1 MKIVPFGKMLAAVL
15 APMQAPKA
23 PKGQVSV
30 PAIRDQVQPRESAV
44 QRKDRLL
51 ATSDRLTART
61 LQDTRQTVLELSK
74 SSPDMASA
82 VSFMQRVGIPE
93 GYVVVA
99 RDMDGTINPNATA
112 LAQELLRRM
121 TFLGNA
127 DGSFQPGLGI
137 QSLSEQLAMELQLY
151 GAMCLEVALDKARVP
166 SKMIPVSVTK
176 IIIYDEEGSFKLAQK
191 VGGDEIDLDIPTII
205 YVAVDQLQTEAY
217 ASSYLE
223 SALQPILADIDFNND
238 MRRVLKRAV
247 IPRIQAVIDSEKVR
261 KLCPPEIMMDAEK
274 FAQYK
279 NGLIDEISNVLNGM
293 NPEDAIVTYDSV
305 TYSYL
310 DSEQDPSAIIERI
323 QSVLNAKLA
332 SGAKTLP
339 VILGHGDAS
348 NASSTQA
355 TLYLKQADMI
365 RRKLNELY
373 SRALTIAVRIMG
385 EDCFVDFKY
394 DALDL
399 RPKGELEAYKSMEQ
413 SRILMQLSLGFLT
426 DEEACVMLTGNLPP
440 KGMKPLSG
448 TLFMSAGAAQNAGAN
463 ANPDSTTSALK
474 QKTQPSTPTEPKSQ
488 QGS

>member
-1 MKIVPFGKMLAAVL
+1 MKILPFSKLLAAVL
-15 APMQAPKA
+15 PPMQAPKA
-23 PKGQVSV
+23 PKGQVTI
-30 PAIRDQVQPRESAV
+30 PAIRDSVQPRESAV
-44 QRKDRLL
+44 QRSDRQLATTDRLN
-51 ATSDRLTART
+51 ART
-61 LQDTRQTVLELSK
+61 LQDTRKTVLELSK
-74 SSPDMASA
+74 SSPDMASS

-93 GYVVVA
+93 GYIVVA
-99 RDMDGTINPNATA
+99 RDMDGTISPEATG

-137 QSLSEQLAMELQLY
+137 QSLSEQLALELQMY

-166 SKMIPVSVTK
+166 SRMIPVSVTK
-176 IIIYDEEGSFKLAQK
+176 IIIYDEEGSFRLAQK

-223 SALQPILADIDFNND
+223 SAIQPILADIDFNND
-238 MRRVLKRAV
+238 MRRVLKRSV
-247 IPRIQAVIDSEKVR
+247 VPRIQAVIDSDKVR
-261 KLCPPEIMMDAEK
+261 KLCPPEIMMDADK
-274 FAQYK
+274 FTAYK
-279 NGLIDEISNVLNGM
+279 NGLIDEIGNVLNGM

-305 TYSYL
+305 TYSFL
-310 DSEQDPSAIIERI
+310 DSTQDPSAIIERI
-323 QSVLNAKLA
+323 QDVLNSKLA

-373 SRALTIAVRIMG
+373 SRALTVAVRIMG
-385 EDCFVDFKY
+385 QDCFVDFKY

-413 SRILMQLSLGFLT
+413 SRILMLLSIGYLT
-426 DEEACVMLTGNLPP
+426 DEEACVLLTGNLPP
-440 KGMKPLSG
+440 KGFKPLTGTMFMQPTPAEDSG
-448 TLFMSAGAAQNAGAN
+448 
-463 ANPDSTTSALK
+463 NPDSTTSALK
-474 QKTQPSTPTEPKSQ
+474 QKTQPGTPTKTKSQ
-488 QGS
+488 QGG